1 MNPIKYFTLSLI
13 IFSFNTAQ
21 AAKPETAG
29 SPPAKAKQM
38 QPAELKEAKKQTQ
51 AAEQKVEEKIKETTE
66 VTAEKKQS
74 EAKKKMSDASDKTDA
89 VRKEAGKV
97 PNRASNNVKPTAAN
111 GGNSGIS
118 PKQRS
123 NTGSI
128 EV

>member
-51 AAEQKVEEKIKETTE
+51 AAEQKVEEKINLK
-66 VTAEKKQS
+66 
-74 EAKKKMSDASDKTDA
+74 
-89 VRKEAGKV
+89 R
-97 PNRASNNVKPTAAN
+97 
-111 GGNSGIS
+111 
-118 PKQRS
+118 
-123 NTGSI
+123 
-128 EV
+128 